1 MIEFLGRLDHQVK
14 IRGYRI
20 ELGEIEARLR
30 EHEGVQ
36 EAVVLEREDSSGDK
50 RLVAYVVRRSDHV
63 EAGSQENGKTVNGWE
78 TVFEQIYEQKEAGME
93 DELINPR
100 VWISSYTGESFP
112 EEEILECVD
121 NTARRIL
128 DLRPKRILEIG
139 CGTGL
144 ILSRVAPFCEEYY
157 GTDVSGEVLQ
167 QLQRYVKRVGL
178 DDRVKLA
185 RQTADEL
192 GEVPRAH
199 FDVVVLNEV
208 VQYFPS
214 LEYFLQVLDAA
225 REALVKGGSIYLG
238 DIRNFDL
245 LEAFHNSVELYRTN
259 GDMKVEEL
267 RRRIRRRMKTEKE
280 LALSP
285 GLFTAMRE
293 ESGWIQEAVVELKDG
308 TYRNEFTKFRYDAV
322 LHTTRRR
329 KEVEA
334 GRRQDWEAVGWN
346 VERLRRELSSG
357 VPELVF
363 TGIPNA
369 RVEMDLAGEDW
380 LRQAADDDYVSEVQ
394 TRLAAMGNE
403 VKGVDPEAVRAIGRE
418 FGYEVRVNWPSS
430 GVPGSYEAL
439 LWKAERQPAPEELA
453 EGEVGRDISLSQQG
467 PRWRQYA
474 NHPLADWV
482 DGGITGELREYL
494 QERLPGYMVPT
505 AFIELEELPLT
516 PNGKVDRKALLAV
529 EGDAYV
535 GHGYEEP
542 RGEVET
548 TLAEIWA
555 EVLKVERV
563 GRHDDFFELGGHSL
577 LATQAASLIRKS
589 FQTDLP
595 LRKIFEAPTVASLA
609 AVLVAGE
616 SSSGQFEKR
625 AETLRRIESL
635 STDDLEELL
644 RRKKAKAAS

>member
-1 MIEFLGRLDHQVK
+1 VGRWQAEGTIDFLGRLDHQVK

-30 EHEGVQ
+30 EHEAVQ
-36 EAVVLEREDSSGDK
+36 EVVVIEREDTIGDK
-50 RLVAYVVRRSDHV
+50 RLVAYVVRRSDQV
-63 EAGSQENGKTVNGWE
+63 EAGSQENGKAVNGWQ
-78 TVFEQIYEQKEAGME
+78 TIFEQVYQQKEAGME

-100 VWISSYTGESFP
+100 VWISSYTGESFR

-144 ILSRVAPFCEEYY
+144 ILSRVAPHCEEYY
-157 GTDVSGEVLQ
+157 GTDVSGEALRQLQ
-167 QLQRYVKRVGL
+167 QYVKRVGL
-178 DDRVKLA
+178 DDRVTLVQQA
-185 RQTADEL
+185 ADDL
-192 GEVPRAH
+192 GEAPRAH

-214 LEYFLQVLDAA
+214 LEYFLQVLDVA

-238 DIRNFDL
+238 DIRNLDL
-245 LEAFHNSVELYRTN
+245 LEASHNSVELYRAN
-259 GDMKVEEL
+259 GEMKVEEL

-308 TYRNEFTKFRYDAV
+308 IYSNEFTKFRYDAV

-334 GRRQDWEAVGWN
+334 GQRQDWEAAGWN

-357 VPELVF
+357 VPELVL
-363 TGIPNA
+363 TGVPNA
-369 RVEMDLAGEDW
+369 RVEMDVAGEDW
-380 LRQAADDDYVSEVQ
+380 LGQAADDDYVSEVQ
-394 TRLAAMGNE
+394 SELAAMENE
-403 VKGVDPEAVRAIGRE
+403 VRGVDPEAVRAIGRE
-418 FGYEVRVNWPSS
+418 FGYEVRVSWPSS
-430 GVPGSYEAL
+430 GAPGSYEAL
-439 LWKAERQPAPEELA
+439 LWKAERQPSREELA
-453 EGEVGRDISLSQQG
+453 EGEVGRDISVSQQG
-467 PRWRQYA
+467 PRWTQYA
-474 NHPLADWV
+474 NRPLADWV
-482 DGGITGELREYL
+482 DGGMAGELREYL

-505 AFIELEELPLT
+505 AYIELEKLPLT
-516 PNGKVDRKALLAV
+516 PNGKVDRKALLAAD
-529 EGDAYV
+529 GDAYAR
-535 GHGYEEP
+535 HGYEEP
-542 RGEVET
+542 SGEVET

-563 GRHDDFFELGGHSL
+563 GRRDNFFELGGHSL
-577 LATQAASLIRKS
+577 LVMRVVSRVRKVME
-589 FQTDLP
+589 
-595 LRKIFEAPTVASLA
+595 FEVTIGDMFAHPELASLA
-609 AVLVAGE
+609 ERLINLQLEQFDPDKLAGLVNFMR
-616 SSSGQFEKR
+616 SSYS
-625 AETLRRIESL
+625 
-635 STDDLEELL
+635 D
-644 RRKKAKAAS
+644 